1 MRPLPSF
8 ENPRSIARRPAARA
22 WTRGITSSLIA
33 FDSGRLLVA
42 LLFIAV
48 FSLAAVPPVDSD
60 LWWHLANGRL
70 LASFSGWPQTDLY
83 SFTAVG
89 HPWVMH
95 EWLADLFMYAAYL
108 VGGLPLLVGI
118 FAGILTAAA
127 VCLYALLRRG
137 GLGST
142 PAVVLTLIGMLAG
155 STTWGARPQLL
166 NMLLAG
172 VLCLGLPALLRR
184 RRLAFALVPFF
195 WLWANLHSGFLVG
208 VILAGLFAA
217 GEAFDGWR
225 GHDRERIKSAGQLGL
240 ASILGLGLAALN
252 PYGLQ
257 TVLFPLGTLTSSLI
271 QGNIQEWA
279 SPDFHIVPGQMLEV
293 FFFVI
298 LLGLATRRVKAP
310 AYEWLWTVA
319 LFALALSS
327 QRHVPLFVLAAAP
340 LTARCAVAILG
351 WVSAQLPQSQAVLR
365 PRPAASNRRWAL
377 GAVNVVLLLAIGTGM
392 IAYRALPSL
401 TPASESRAIASSF
414 PVHTVDVLATLP
426 ERSRV
431 FNYYD
436 MGGYLAWRLYPTGG
450 RVFIDGRVEVY
461 GPGVFGDFLRINSLA
476 PGWEQTLASYAS
488 SAVLLPNS
496 HPLLGELEQRGY
508 LVAARDQVATL
519 LIVRGPGQ

>member
-1 MRPLPSF
+1 
-8 ENPRSIARRPAARA
+8 
-22 WTRGITSSLIA
+22 
-33 FDSGRLLVA
+33 LVV

-48 FSLAAVPPVDSD
+48 FSLAAVPPVDTD

-95 EWLADLFMYAAYL
+95 EWLADLFMYAVYL
-108 VGGLPLLVGI
+108 IGGLPLLVGV
-118 FAGILTAAA
+118 FAGIVTAAA

-142 PAVVLTLIGMLAG
+142 PAVVLTLIGVLAG

-172 VLCLGLPALLRR
+172 ALCLGVPALVRR
-184 RRLAFALVPFF
+184 RRLVFALILFF

-217 GEAFDGWR
+217 GEAFEGWR
-225 GHDRERIKSAGQLGL
+225 GRDRDRIKSAGRLGL
-240 ASILGLGLAALN
+240 AAILGLALAALN

-257 TVLFPLGTLTSSLI
+257 TVLFPLGTLTSPLI

-279 SPDFHIVPGQMLEV
+279 SPDFHILPGQMLEI
-293 FFFVI
+293 FLFVI

-310 AYEWLWTVA
+310 AYEWLWTIA

-351 WVSAQLPQSQAVLR
+351 WLSAQLPLVQALLR
-365 PRPAASNRRWAL
+365 PRSVRSRRRSAL
-377 GAVNVVLLLAIGTGM
+377 GLVNLVLLLAIGTGM
-392 IAYRALPSL
+392 IVYRAVPSL
-401 TPASESRAIASSF
+401 TPATESRAIASSF
-414 PVHTVDVLATLP
+414 PVHTADVLARLP

-476 PGWEQTLASYAS
+476 PGWEQTLARYAP
-488 SAVLLPNS
+488 SAVLLPSS
-496 HPLLGELEQRGY
+496 HPLLGELERRGY
-508 LVAARDQVATL
+508 VVAAHDQVATL
-519 LIVRGPGQ
+519 LVVRGQDQ